1 MASVCSESSQL
12 CKTELVEIRDW
23 HGSVGCLAQRR
34 YVCVCLVNEQ
44 NKSFVSRFDD
54 SVRFVSG
61 VLNFGIGGH

>member
-1 MASVCSESSQL
+1 M
-12 CKTELVEIRDW
+12 EIRDW

-61 VLNFGIGGH
+61 VLNFGIGGN